1 MRKQRPY
8 IWLQEHEQSGQAD
21 CGCKLKVGTT
31 GAALWFCSIHETAP
45 ELLEALRAIKA
56 RINGEWDHPALTK
69 QGPLNSITPQDIL
82 EIAEKAIAKADRC
95 ETRYRLRPSGGEL
108 PAMCRAGRGS
118 GGRRKR
124 P

>member
-1 MRKQRPY
+1 MRKQGPY

-21 CGCKLKVGTT
+21 CGCKLKVGAA
-31 GAALWFCSIHETAP
+31 GGALWFCSLHETAT
-45 ELLEALRAIKA
+45 ELLGALKA
-56 RINGEWDHPALTK
+56 LYNETSGKPRTSMLLLLRK
-69 QGPLNSITPQDIL
+69 R
-82 EIAEKAIAKADRC
+82 AEKAIAKADRC
-95 ETRYRLRPSGGEL
+95 EARYRLRPSGGEP